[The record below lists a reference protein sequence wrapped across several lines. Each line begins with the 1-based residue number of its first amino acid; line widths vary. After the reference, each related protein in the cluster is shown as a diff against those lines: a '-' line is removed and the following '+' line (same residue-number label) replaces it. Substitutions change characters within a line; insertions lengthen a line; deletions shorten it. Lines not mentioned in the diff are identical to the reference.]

1 MGAKKYYTVTE
12 AAKLLGVTRQAIHK
26 RIKKGD
32 LSHLRM
38 GNQYLIPAK
47 TFNYITKRSS
57 RSKMLLVD
65 KAVAKTVKEYS
76 ETLKLMAAEEHE
88 NNNNR

>member
-1 MGAKKYYTVTE
+1 MGEKKYYTVTE

-26 RIKKGD
+26 RIKKGN
-32 LSHLRM
+32 LPHLKM
-38 GNQYLIPAK
+38 GHQYLIPAE

-57 RSKMLLVD
+57 RSKIELVD
-65 KAVAKTVKEYS
+65 KAVQKTVKEYA

-88 NNNNR
+88 NNNAR